1 MRRFIAGLIL
11 GLALASAPL
20 AAEWGAGWS
29 NNDRE
34 QLQQIVTG
42 ISRIAGATE
51 RIAQALEKKPVPCT
65 YPAGCKLPAECVR

>member
-20 AAEWGAGWS
+20 AAEWGAWS
-29 NNDRE
+29 NDRE
-34 QLQQIVTG
+34 QLQQLVTSL
-42 ISRIAGATE
+42 SRIAEATE

-65 YPAGCKLPAECVR
+65 YPTGCKLPAECVR